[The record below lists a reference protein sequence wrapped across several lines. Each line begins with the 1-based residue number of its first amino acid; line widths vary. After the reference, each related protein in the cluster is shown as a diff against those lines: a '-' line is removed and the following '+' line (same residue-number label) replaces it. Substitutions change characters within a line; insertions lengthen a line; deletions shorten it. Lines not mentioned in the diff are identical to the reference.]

1 MVEVIVIAEGETE
14 AAFIKHLV
22 APALNPLQIFIKPEL
37 LKTSKD
43 AKGGAVSFDRLKFY
57 VRNISGQHPGAVV
70 TTMLDLYGLPP
81 SFPGFSAAQE
91 IPDVYQRVHAL
102 ETALHQAIVAHVGCR
117 DDRFLPHIQPYEFEG
132 LLFSDVVELCNT
144 EAAWSDSLAVLQKVR
159 QAAESPEHI
168 NDSFE
173 TKPSKRLANLLHHP
187 GYKKTLHGPVV
198 AKRITL
204 AVIERECV
212 HFGAWMN
219 RLRELRATPRP

>member
-1 MVEVIVIAEGETE
+1 MVEVIVIVEGFTE
-14 AAFIKHLV
+14 EAFVKQLI
-22 APALNPLQIFIKPEL
+22 APALRTSQIFIKPVL
-37 LKTSKD
+37 LNTSRD
-43 AKGGAVSFDRLKFY
+43 AKGGAVTFDRLKIN
-57 VRNISGQHPGAVV
+57 VRNISRQYPRTVV
-70 TTMLDLYGLPP
+70 TTLLDLYGLPT
-81 SFPGFSAAQE
+81 SFPGFSAAQK
-91 IPDVYQRVHAL
+91 IPDIHQRVQAL
-102 ETALHQAIVAHVGCR
+102 ESALHQTIVAYVGCQS
-117 DDRFLPHIQPYEFEG
+117 DRFLPHIQPYEFEG

-187 GYKKTLHGPVV
+187 GYKKTLHGPIV

-204 AVIERECV
+204 AVMERECV